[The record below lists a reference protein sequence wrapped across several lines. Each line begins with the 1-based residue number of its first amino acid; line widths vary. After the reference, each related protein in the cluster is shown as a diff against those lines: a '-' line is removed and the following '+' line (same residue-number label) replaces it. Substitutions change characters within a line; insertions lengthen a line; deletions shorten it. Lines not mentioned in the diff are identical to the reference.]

1 MAEAGFEIEGEV
13 YEVPRL
19 ETFDLDEEQI
29 LYDVAGVVQLD
40 FVPAHPDASEEEK
53 EFVQRAMMARIR
65 DPRFKR
71 ALAHVAYRRRYPE
84 AAFDDVAIRIG
95 KMNALDAELAIF
107 GETDA
112 DPPAK
117 SSPSEPESKTSSS
130 EPSNGEAS
138 GNPSGSDSAPVVELH
153 AATGAGR

>member
-107 GETDA
+107 GEADA

-117 SSPSEPESKTSSS
+117 SSPSEPESETSSS